1 MPTSPAPLAP
11 ALETERLT
19 LRGHT
24 LADFDESAAMWA
36 DAEVA
41 RYIGGRPSTA
51 EEAWARVLRYAGLWA
66 LVGYGYWV
74 VRERGSG
81 RFVGEVGLADFRR
94 DLADLTPDLRVR
106 LAAVPEAGWVVA
118 PWAHGRGFATEAVR
132 AALAWGDAH
141 VPSGAGRAARTM
153 CLIAPENAASI
164 QVAERCGFREAA
176 RVAYKGADTLVFVRG
191 AG

>member
-1 MPTSPAPLAP
+1 VPTSPAPLAP

-24 LADFDESAAMWA
+24 LADFDESAALWA
-36 DAEVA
+36 DPDVT
-41 RYIGGRPSTA
+41 RHISGRPSTA

-74 VRERGSG
+74 VRERASG
-81 RFVGEVGLADFRR
+81 RFVAEVGLADFRR
-94 DLADLTPDLRVR
+94 DLADLAPDLRAR
-106 LAAVPEAGWVVA
+106 LAGAPEAGWVLA
-118 PWAHGRGFATEAVR
+118 PWAHGRGYATEAVR

-141 VPSGAGRAARTM
+141 LAPPAPGAARAM
-153 CLIAPENAASI
+153 CLIAPANVASVR
-164 QVAERCGFREAA
+164 VAERCEFREAGRA
-176 RVAYKGADTLVFVRG
+176 AYKGAETLVFARG